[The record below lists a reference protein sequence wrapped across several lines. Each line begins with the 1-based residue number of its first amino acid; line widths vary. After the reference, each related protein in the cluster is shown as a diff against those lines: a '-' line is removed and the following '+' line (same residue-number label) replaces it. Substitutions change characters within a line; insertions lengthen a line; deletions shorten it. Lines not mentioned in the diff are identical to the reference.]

1 MHGSLTQSTY
11 VPPTNLTSTCDKDV
25 CSGGEGSE
33 KSNKSNKMF
42 ATNFHLN
49 ADRRLDSHCTT
60 NQEGFPPLAL
70 DPNSV
75 NHRFTAHY
83 KDVDAGP
90 LGRRVFDPSAKSEY
104 SSVFR
109 GSQVKESGA
118 ETKLSLLKTVGARN
132 TLTGIVLL

>member
-1 MHGSLTQSTY
+1 
-11 VPPTNLTSTCDKDV
+11 
-25 CSGGEGSE
+25 
-33 KSNKSNKMF
+33 MF

-70 DPNSV
+70 DSNSV

-118 ETKLSLLKTVGARN
+118 EETKLPLLKTVGARN